1 MSASVFGDLDVPVH
15 GGHVR
20 SPAIEVSG
28 WAVFPGSRVDHV
40 DIFLDGV
47 RVTGALHSLPRP
59 DLVGGLPCSE
69 VEALTAGFRAIVGLP
84 EADQESVH
92 TVQVLAAAIDGR
104 TWCSSQI
111 ELIVHATTSGDEP
124 PSLDLGPLECVT
136 KPPESGGPRRICV
149 FTHSLNL
156 AGGELYLQ
164 DLLLGLKSTRDI
176 EILVVA
182 PSSGPLKE
190 ELEKANISVHI
201 TAGYHVDSDYY
212 AGRVVELGALA
223 RVWGADLAIVNT
235 LGMFAGAEAALS
247 AGIPVLWAI
256 HESFTLPVFSYLNW
270 QGELSQWVRERWHDV
285 LRRSEL
291 IYEADAT
298 RELHQSELPGLS
310 ARVIR
315 YGVDLARIADYE
327 DAHDRA
333 TIRRELG
340 FQPTDRVLLCMA
352 VIQERKAQLQILL
365 AFASIA
371 HHYPDAK
378 LVFVGDHPASYP
390 AQLKACIDALGI
402 RDRVEVAP
410 IAPDTFKWYHGA
422 DVLISASEIESLP
435 RSMMEA
441 HAFGLPVLAADV
453 FGVQEVVADGET
465 GWLFTP
471 SASSSM
477 VAAMIRILDLADSEL
492 AQFAARARAASTA
505 YDHMG
510 YVHEYAQLIDELCAR
525 S

>member
-1 MSASVFGDLDVPVH
+1 MPVH
-15 GGHVR
+15 GAHVV
-20 SPAIEVSG
+20 SPAVEVSG
-28 WAVFPGSRVDHV
+28 WTVFPGSRVDRIDV
-40 DIFLDGV
+40 FLNGV
-47 RVTGALHSLPRP
+47 RVAAASHSLPRP

-69 VEALTAGFRAIVGLP
+69 VEALAAGFRAIVDLP
-84 EADQESVH
+84 YADQEMVH
-92 TVQVLAAAIDGR
+92 TVQVLATAVDGR
-104 TWCSSQI
+104 TWRSPQL
-111 ELIVHATTSGDEP
+111 ELMVQATTSADGLASIDSGLRRVLTEP
-124 PSLDLGPLECVT
+124 VAPGRA
-136 KPPESGGPRRICV
+136 RRICV

-176 EILVVA
+176 EILVLA
-182 PSSGPLKE
+182 PTSGPLKE

-201 TAGYHVDSDYY
+201 TAGYHVDPDYY
-212 AGRVVELGALA
+212 AGRVAELAALVRA
-223 RVWGADLAIVNT
+223 WGADLAIVNT
-235 LGMFAGAEAALS
+235 IGIFAGADAAVS

-256 HESFTLPVFSYLNW
+256 HESFTLSVFSFLNW
-270 QGELSQWVRERWHDV
+270 PAGLSQRMRERWQDV

-298 RELHQSELPGLS
+298 LELHESELPGLR

-315 YGVDLARIADYE
+315 YGIDLARIGDYQC
-327 DAHDRA
+327 AHDRA
-333 TIRRELG
+333 TTRRELG

-371 HHYPDAK
+371 DLYPDAK
-378 LVFVGDHPASYP
+378 LVFVGDHAAWYP
-390 AQLKACIDALGI
+390 DQLKVCIDALGI

-410 IAPDTFKWYHGA
+410 IASDTFKWYQGA

-453 FGVQEVVADGET
+453 FGVREVVTDGET
-465 GWLFTP
+465 GWLFA
-471 SASSSM
+471 SASSSSM
-477 VAAMIRILDLADSEL
+477 TAAMARVLDLADSEL
-492 AQFAARARAASTA
+492 EQFSARARSASTA

-525 S
+525 R